1 MTSTTKKVL
10 VGAAIALILA
20 LGGGVWWLSHSLDSL
35 VASAIRTFGPEITGV
50 SIRLDRVTIEA
61 MDGRASLHGLV
72 VGNPPGF
79 STDHALSLGEISMTL
94 DLDSLTRDVI
104 VIKQVS
110 IVKPD
115 VTYELGPGGSNLD
128 AIQRNVDRYIA
139 QHRGGSSQ
147 RAERNG
153 RKKLVIEDL
162 YIKNAT
168 AHVSAAVMQS
178 SEMSVPVPDLHLRD
192 IGKRSGGATAGEVVK
207 QVLGALTH
215 GVTRTVA
222 SRGLGG
228 TIDTFKR
235 GTGSA
240 MDTLRGLLR

>member
-1 MTSTTKKVL
+1 MTSKTKKVL
-10 VGAAIALILA
+10 VGAAIVAILA
-20 LGGGVWWLSHSLDSL
+20 LVGGAWWFYHSLDSL

-50 SIRLDRVTIEA
+50 SIRLDSVKIEA
-61 MDGRASLHGLV
+61 LDGRAALHGLV
-72 VGNPPGF
+72 VGNPAGF
-79 STDHALSLGEISMTL
+79 KTDHALSLGEISMTL
-94 DLDSLTRDVI
+94 DLDSLTKDVI

-115 VTYELGPGGSNLD
+115 VSYELGPGGSNLD
-128 AIQRNVDRYIA
+128 AIQRNVDRYVA

-147 RAERNG
+147 RTERNG
-153 RKKLVIEDL
+153 GKKLVIEDL

-178 SEMSVPVPDLHLRD
+178 SGMSVPVPDLHLRD
-192 IGKRSGGATAGEVVK
+192 IGKRSGGATSGEVVK

-215 GVTRTVA
+215 SVTRTVA

-228 TIDTFKR
+228 TIDTLKE

>member
-10 VGAAIALILA
+10 VGAAIGLILTLA
-20 LGGGVWWLSHSLDSL
+20 GGVWWFSHSLDSL

-50 SIRLDRVTIEA
+50 SIQLDGVTIEA
-61 MDGRASLHGLV
+61 MDGRAALHGLV

-94 DLDSLTRDVI
+94 DLDSLTKDVI

-115 VTYELGPGGSNLD
+115 VTYELGTGGSNLD
-128 AIQRNVDRYIA
+128 TIQRNVDRYVT
-139 QHRGGSSQ
+139 QHGGSSQ
-147 RAERNG
+147 RTERNG
-153 RKKLVIEDL
+153 GKKLVIENL

-168 AHVSAAVMQS
+168 AHVSTAVMQRS
-178 SEMSVPVPDLHLRD
+178 GMSVPVPDLHLRD

-207 QVLGALTH
+207 QVLGALTQS
-215 GVTRTVA
+215 VTRTVA

-228 TIDTFKR
+228 TIDTLKE
-235 GTGSA
+235 GAGSA
-240 MDTLRGLLR
+240 VDTLRGLLR

>member
-10 VGAAIALILA
+10 VGVAIVLILVLA
-20 LGGGVWWLSHSLDSL
+20 GGVWWFSHSLDSL

-50 SIRLDRVTIEA
+50 SIRLDGVTIEA
-61 MDGRASLHGLV
+61 MDGRAALHGLV

-79 STDHALSLGEISMTL
+79 STDHALSLGEISMTI

-128 AIQRNVDRYIA
+128 TIQRNVDRYVT
-139 QHRGGSSQ
+139 QHGG
-147 RAERNG
+147 ANEHTERNG
-153 RKKLVIEDL
+153 GKKLVIEDL

-168 AHVSAAVMQS
+168 AHVSTAVMQRS
-178 SEMSVPVPDLHLRD
+178 GMSVPVPDLHLRD

-215 GVTRTVA
+215 GVTRTIA

-228 TIDTFKR
+228 TIDTLKE

-240 MDTLRGLLR
+240 LDAVRGLLR

>member
-10 VGAAIALILA
+10 VGAAIVLILA
-20 LGGGVWWLSHSLDSL
+20 LVGGVWWFSHSLDSL

-50 SIRLDRVTIEA
+50 SIQLDRVTIEA
-61 MDGRASLHGLV
+61 MDGRAALHGLV

-94 DLDSLTRDVI
+94 DLDSLTKDVI

-115 VTYELGPGGSNLD
+115 VTYELGTGGSNLD
-128 AIQRNVDRYIA
+128 TIQRNVDRYVT
-139 QHRGGSSQ
+139 QHGGAHERTERSS
-147 RAERNG
+147 G
-153 RKKLVIEDL
+153 KKLVIEDL

-168 AHVSAAVMQS
+168 AHVSAAVMQRS
-178 SEMSVPVPDLHLRD
+178 GMSVPVPDLHLRD

-228 TIDTFKR
+228 AMDTIKES
-235 GTGSA
+235 TGSA

>member
-10 VGAAIALILA
+10 VGAAIVLILA
-20 LGGGVWWLSHSLDSL
+20 LVGGAWWFYHSLDSL

-50 SIRLDRVTIEA
+50 SIRLDGVTIEA
-61 MDGRASLHGLV
+61 MDGRAALHGLV

-94 DLDSLTRDVI
+94 DLDSLTKDVI

-128 AIQRNVDRYIA
+128 TIQRNVDRYVT
-139 QHRGGSSQ
+139 QHGG
-147 RAERNG
+147 ANEHTERNG
-153 RKKLVIEDL
+153 GKKLVIEDL

-168 AHVSAAVMQS
+168 AHVSTAVMQRS
-178 SEMSVPVPDLHLRD
+178 GMSVPVPDLHLRD

-215 GVTRTVA
+215 GVTRTIA

-228 TIDTFKR
+228 TIDTLKE

-240 MDTLRGLLR
+240 LDAVRGLLR

>member
-1 MTSTTKKVL
+1 MTSITKRVL
-10 VGAAIALILA
+10 IGAAIALILA

-50 SIRLDRVTIEA
+50 SIHLDRVKIEPL
-61 MDGRASLHGLV
+61 DGRATLHGLV
-72 VGNPPGF
+72 VGNPTGF
-79 STDHALSLGEISMTL
+79 KTDHALSLGEISMTL
-94 DLDSLTRDVI
+94 DLDSLTKDVI
-104 VIKQVS
+104 VIKQIS

-115 VTYELGPGGSNLD
+115 VTYELGAGGSNLD

-139 QHRGGSSQ
+139 QHGG
-147 RAERNG
+147 ANERTKRNSG
-153 RKKLVIEDL
+153 KKLVIENL

-168 AHVSAAVMQS
+168 AHVSAAVMQRS
-178 SEMSVPVPDLHLRD
+178 GMSVPVPDLHLRD
-192 IGKRSGGATAGEVVK
+192 IGKRSDGATAGEVVK

-228 TIDTFKR
+228 TIDTFKK
-235 GTGSA
+235 GTGPA
-240 MDTLRGLLR
+240 MDAVRGLLR

>member
-1 MTSTTKKVL
+1 MTFKTKKVL
-10 VGAAIALILA
+10 VGTAIVVILV
-20 LGGGVWWLSHSLDSL
+20 LVGVVWWFSHSLDSL

-50 SIRLDRVTIEA
+50 SIRLDHVTIEA
-61 MDGRASLHGLV
+61 LDGRAALHGLV

-94 DLDSLTRDVI
+94 DLGSLTKDVI
-104 VIKQVS
+104 VVKQIS

-128 AIQRNVDRYIA
+128 AIQRHVDRYVT
-139 QHRGGSSQ
+139 QRGGTNE
-147 RAERNG
+147 RTERNG
-153 RKKLVIEDL
+153 GKKLVIEDL

-168 AHVSAAVMQS
+168 AHVSTAVMQRS
-178 SEMSVPVPDLHLRD
+178 GMSVPVPDLHLRD
-192 IGKRSGGATAGEVVK
+192 IGKRSGGATGGEVVK

-215 GVTRTVA
+215 GVTRAMA

-228 TIDTFKR
+228 TIDTLKK
-235 GTGSA
+235 GAGSA
-240 MDTLRGLLR
+240 ADTLKGLLR

>member
-72 VGNPPGF
+72 VGNPVGF
-79 STDHALSLGEISMTL
+79 KTKHALSLGEISMTL

-128 AIQRNVDRYIA
+128 AIQRNVDRYVT
-139 QHRGGSSQ
+139 QHGGANE
-147 RAERNG
+147 RTERNSG
-153 RKKLVIEDL
+153 KKLVIEDL

>member
-10 VGAAIALILA
+10 VGVAIVLILVLA
-20 LGGGVWWLSHSLDSL
+20 GGVWWFSHSLDSL

-50 SIRLDRVTIEA
+50 SIQLDGVTIEA
-61 MDGRASLHGLV
+61 MDGRAALHGLV

-79 STDHALSLGEISMTL
+79 STDHALSLGEISMTI

-128 AIQRNVDRYIA
+128 TIQRNVDRYVT
-139 QHRGGSSQ
+139 QHGG
-147 RAERNG
+147 ANEHTERNG
-153 RKKLVIEDL
+153 GKKLVIEDL

-168 AHVSAAVMQS
+168 AHVSTAVMQRS
-178 SEMSVPVPDLHLRD
+178 GMSVPVPDLHLRD

-215 GVTRTVA
+215 GVTRTIA

-228 TIDTFKR
+228 TIDTLKE

-240 MDTLRGLLR
+240 LDAVRGLLR

>member
-10 VGAAIALILA
+10 VGVAIVLILVLA
-20 LGGGVWWLSHSLDSL
+20 GGVWWFSHSLDSL

-50 SIRLDRVTIEA
+50 SIRLDGVTIEA
-61 MDGRASLHGLV
+61 MDGRAALHGLV

-79 STDHALSLGEISMTL
+79 STDHALSLGEISMTI

-128 AIQRNVDRYIA
+128 TIQRNVDRYVT
-139 QHRGGSSQ
+139 QHGG
-147 RAERNG
+147 ANEHTERNG
-153 RKKLVIEDL
+153 GKKLVIEDL

-168 AHVSAAVMQS
+168 AHVSTAVMHS
-178 SEMSVPVPDLHLRD
+178 SGMSVPVPDLHLRD

-215 GVTRTVA
+215 GVTRTIA

-228 TIDTFKR
+228 TIDTLKE

-240 MDTLRGLLR
+240 LDAVRGLLR

>member
-10 VGAAIALILA
+10 VGVAIVLILVLA
-20 LGGGVWWLSHSLDSL
+20 GGVWWFSHSLDSL

-50 SIRLDRVTIEA
+50 SIRLDGVTIEA
-61 MDGRASLHGLV
+61 MDGRAALHGLV

-79 STDHALSLGEISMTL
+79 STDHALSLGEISMTI

-128 AIQRNVDRYIA
+128 TIQRNVDRYVT
-139 QHRGGSSQ
+139 QHGG
-147 RAERNG
+147 ANEHTERNG
-153 RKKLVIEDL
+153 GKKLVIEDL

-168 AHVSAAVMQS
+168 AHVSTAVMQRS
-178 SEMSVPVPDLHLRD
+178 GMSVPVPDLHLRD

-215 GVTRTVA
+215 GVTRTIA

-228 TIDTFKR
+228 TIDTLKE

-240 MDTLRGLLR
+240 LDAVR